1 MIDLFEM
8 NQKDD
13 DTFDSLDG
21 VQVRMSVEPEYL
33 MNLNDFFDPFDD
45 DHHENDFLEMILEK
59 YDVFDIV
66 FLRMHL
72 VSLLR

>member
-72 VSLLR
+72 VSLLM

>member
-59 YDVFDIV
+59 YVVFDNV
-66 FLRMHL
+66 SLRRHL
-72 VSLLR
+72 VGLLR

>member
-59 YDVFDIV
+59 YDVFDNV
-66 FLRMHL
+66 SLRRHL
-72 VSLLR
+72 VGLLR

>member
-13 DTFDSLDG
+13 DSFDSLDG

>member
-21 VQVRMSVEPEYL
+21 VQVRISVEPEYL

-72 VSLLR
+72 VSLLM

>member
-13 DTFDSLDG
+13 DSFDSLDG
-21 VQVRMSVEPEYL
+21 IQVRMSVEPEYL

>member
-8 NQKDD
+8 NQKDN

>member
-13 DTFDSLDG
+13 DIFDSLDG

>member
-21 VQVRMSVEPEYL
+21 VEVRMSVEPEYL

>member
-13 DTFDSLDG
+13 EAFDSLDG

-59 YDVFDIV
+59 YVVFDNV
-66 FLRMHL
+66 SLRRHL
-72 VSLLR
+72 VGLLR

>member
-13 DTFDSLDG
+13 DTCDSLDG
-21 VQVRMSVEPEYL
+21 VQVRISVEPEYL